1 MQDKILYIITGANG
15 SGKST
20 LASELLP
27 SENLEFLN
35 ADEVAKEICPQRIE
49 SVKIKAGK
57 MVLVRLENLLNAGKS
72 FAIETTLS
80 GKNHIKTIEKAR
92 KLGYQIVVIYSYL
105 DNPVLCENRIKIRVL
120 NGGHNIPKEDI
131 IRRFHRS
138 KENFWNIYKDLADE
152 WNLFYNGASEYI
164 LVAQCNNNEIEIFNE
179 NLYNEF
185 IKDFN
190 NDKII

>member
-1 MQDKILYIITGANG
+1 MKKPILYIIAGANG

-27 SENLEFLN
+27 AKTLEFLN
-35 ADEVAKEICPQRIE
+35 ADEIAKGICPEHIE
-49 SVKIKAGK
+49 SVKIQAGK
-57 MVLVRLENLLNAGKS
+57 IVLQKLDELLNKKES

-80 GKNHIKTIEKAR
+80 GKNHIKTINKA
-92 KLGYQIVVIYSYL
+92 KELGYKVVLIYSYL
-105 DNPVLCENRIKIRVL
+105 DNPLMCETRIKIRVL

-138 KENFWNIYKDLADE
+138 KNHFWNLYKDIVNE
-152 WNLFYNGASEYI
+152 WNLFYNGLSEYI
-164 LVAQCNNNEIEIFNE
+164 FVAHCENNSSFTPIEIYNE

-185 IKDFN
+185 IKDFE
-190 NDKII
+190 